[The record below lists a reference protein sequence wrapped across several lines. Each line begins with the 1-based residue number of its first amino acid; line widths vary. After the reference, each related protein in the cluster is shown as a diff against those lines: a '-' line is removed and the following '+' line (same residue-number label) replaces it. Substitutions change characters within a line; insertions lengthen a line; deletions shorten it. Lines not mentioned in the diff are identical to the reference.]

1 MKNIPRHVAIIM
13 DGNGRWA
20 KSKHL
25 PVLEG
30 HRKGAEALRQAAY
43 YAKDKGISYLTVY
56 AFSTEN
62 WRRSKIEVTG
72 LINLIRF
79 NIKQHLQELI
89 DKDIKIKIIGDLLSF
104 PEDVRLLINDA
115 VAKTA
120 CNTSLTLSI
129 ALNYGGRQEIIRSAQ
144 CLAKDV
150 QEGRI
155 APQDIKE
162 ENIEEYL
169 YTKGTPDPDLLIRTS
184 GEERISN
191 FLLWQSA
198 YSEFYFPS
206 VYWPDFG
213 EKEFD
218 EALKIYSSRQR
229 RFGARP
235 A

>member
-1 MKNIPRHVAIIM
+1 MRNIPRHVAIIM

-20 KSKHL
+20 KSRHL

-30 HRKGAEALRQAAY
+30 HRKGAEALRQVTY
-43 YAKDKGISYLTVY
+43 YAKNKGISYLTVY

-62 WRRSKIEVTG
+62 WRRSKLEVTG
-72 LINLIRF
+72 LLNLIRF

-89 DKDIKIKIIGDLLSF
+89 DEKIKIQTIGDLTGF
-104 PEDVRLLINDA
+104 PEDVRTLIEDA
-115 VAKTA
+115 VIKTA
-120 CNTSLTLSI
+120 HNTSFTLVI
-129 ALNYGGRQEIIRSAQ
+129 ALNYGGRHEITRSMQ
-144 CLAKDV
+144 YIAKEIK
-150 QEGRI
+150 EGSLD
-155 APQDIKE
+155 PQDIKE
-162 ENIEEYL
+162 ENIENYL
-169 YTKGTPDPDLLIRTS
+169 YTKGIPDPDLLIRTS
-184 GEERISN
+184 GEKRLSN
-191 FLLWQSA
+191 FLLWQCA

-218 EALKIYSSRQR
+218 KALEAYSNRQR